1 MLNIIIFG
9 APGAGKGT
17 QAQKLAAALNLK
29 HISTGLLLREEVTK
43 QSVIGKKVASI
54 IKQGSLVDDEIVD
67 EIVKHKILENG
78 QQAGFIFDGY
88 PRTINQANNLDS
100 FMAKYGLPIILN
112 LKVNTEALV
121 KRLLLR
127 GEDSN
132 RPDDNET
139 TIKFRMG
146 IYSEQTEPLLQ
157 FYKQSQ
163 RVFAVD
169 GEGNVEEVYQK
180 LLKKVNT
187 LNKKYKKPL

>member
-88 PRTINQANNLDS
+88 PRTINQAKNLDS